1 MRGDYAR
8 VTAADRPG
16 VAQPVPVR
24 PVPAQ
29 PWGRILLGT
38 ALLFALLVGGW
49 EAYWRAYGVKPGLAS
64 SYGLWAT
71 QRRRIDHGEGAA
83 TVVISDSR
91 LLFDLQLP
99 VWEKLDGKRPI
110 QLGLE
115 GTTALIFLEDL
126 AADPKFTG
134 RLLVGVAPQVF
145 FGGHRYRGGA
155 LKYSEKESPSQ
166 RTGQWL
172 SMHLIEPTFAFYD
185 ADFALDTVLRRQ
197 PWPARPG
204 RTWGMAVRKLS
215 VIEADR
221 NTYMWDKVETDPDY
235 QALMRE
241 VWLRDLAPS
250 DDDPPPAKQQAKA
263 MEQVERAVK
272 AVHTLQARGVKV
284 LFVRSPSAGPYLEY
298 DDRNFPRKTTWD
310 VLLARSGAPG
320 IHFQDYPELQG
331 LEQPEWS
338 HLSHAAAVEY
348 TASLYRII
356 EHDFW
361 GPTAPA
367 ARAQAKSAP

>member
-29 PWGRILLGT
+29 PWGRILLG
-38 ALLFALLVGGW
+38 AVLILVLLVGGW
-49 EAYWRAYGVKPGLAS
+49 EAYWRAYGVKPGFANS
-64 SYGLWAT
+64 FSLWAM
-71 QRRRIDHGEGAA
+71 QRRRIDQGEGAA

-91 LLFDLQLP
+91 LFFDLQLP

-126 AADPKFTG
+126 ADDPKFTG
-134 RLLVGVAPQVF
+134 RLLVGIAPQVF
-145 FGGHRYRGGA
+145 FGGHGYRAGA
-155 LKYSEKESPSQ
+155 LKYFKRESPSQ
-166 RTGQWL
+166 RIGQWL
-172 SMHLIEPTFAFYD
+172 SVHLIEPSFAFYD
-185 ADFALDTVLRRQ
+185 PDFALETVLERQ
-197 PWPARPG
+197 AWPERPG
-204 RTWGMAVRKLS
+204 RTWRMEVRKLA
-215 VIEADR
+215 VTEADR
-221 NTYMWDKVETDPDY
+221 NTYMWDKVENDPDY
-235 QALMRE
+235 RALMRE
-241 VWLRDLAPS
+241 IWLRDLAPG
-250 DDDPPPAKQQAKA
+250 DDDPPPAKEQENA
-263 MEQVERAVK
+263 MKQIERAVK

-284 LFVRSPSAGPYLEY
+284 LFVRSPSTGPYLEY
-298 DDRNFPRKTTWD
+298 DNRHFPRKTSWD

-320 IHFQDYPELQG
+320 IHFEDYRELQG

-338 HLSHAAAVEY
+338 HLSHAAADEY

-356 EHDFW
+356 ERDFW
-361 GPTAPA
+361 GPAAPA
-367 ARAQAKSAP
+367 ILGAPQAMR